1 MITDQLLTY
10 LIRVYD
16 QKKALLKKKD
26 SPEYRED
33 QYNRLMDYYD
43 NKIPELRMR
52 IEKQDAEALAKF
64 DADRANEITITE
76 GIGLVTGR

>member
-1 MITDQLLTY
+1 MNTLQLLAY
-10 LIRVYD
+10 LERVYD

-76 GIGLVTGR
+76 GIEYVSSE